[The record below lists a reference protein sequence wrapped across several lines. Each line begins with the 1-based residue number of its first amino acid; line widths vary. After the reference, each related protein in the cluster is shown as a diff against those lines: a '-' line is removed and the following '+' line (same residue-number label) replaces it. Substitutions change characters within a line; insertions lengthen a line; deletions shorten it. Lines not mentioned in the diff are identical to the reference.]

1 MFSYLILIVVFHVL
15 LITWASVFFPLILIV
30 NLGSGGDESCVNFI
44 PGLVV

>member
-1 MFSYLILIVVFHVL
+1 MSYLLHGHPVF
-15 LITWASVFFPLILIV
+15 IFSLILIV